1 VFNTKKQP
9 DHHNRD
15 RSPSDLGPQIQI
27 KERAANPSRKKWG
40 SKAGGDPPAQQR
52 QWIEMNDFDRDEGIE
67 ESKIQM
73 PKEAKAQEAD
83 EDNDDDDYS
92 DDDFELQGENIQDNI
107 QHDHALQVIQEFT
120 NESKEEDFSAIQDQ
134 YVEDAVLEKSHNL
147 NDQNSSSAHI
157 EQFLKTATAQEM
169 DIIRESLSGFQ
180 DVAKNFSNFHSHR
193 KDKDKE
199 DDFIE
204 EEFEEEIP
212 EVDDEGNDSS
222 NGGEHNFEVIRKD

>member
-1 VFNTKKQP
+1 
-9 DHHNRD
+9 
-15 RSPSDLGPQIQI
+15 
-27 KERAANPSRKKWG
+27 
-40 SKAGGDPPAQQR
+40 
-52 QWIEMNDFDRDEGIE
+52 MNDLDRDERIE
-67 ESKIQM
+67 ESKGQV
-73 PKEAKAQEAD
+73 PKEAKGQEAD

-92 DDDFELQGENIQDNI
+92 DDDFELQGENIRENI
-107 QHDHALQVIQEFT
+107 QRDDTLQIIQELT
-120 NESKEEDFSAIQDQ
+120 NESKDRDFSGIHDQ
-134 YVEDAVLEKSHNL
+134 YVDEALPERSHNP

-180 DVAKNFSNFHSHR
+180 DVAKNFSNIHSNR

-212 EVDDEGNDSS
+212 EVDDEGDDSS